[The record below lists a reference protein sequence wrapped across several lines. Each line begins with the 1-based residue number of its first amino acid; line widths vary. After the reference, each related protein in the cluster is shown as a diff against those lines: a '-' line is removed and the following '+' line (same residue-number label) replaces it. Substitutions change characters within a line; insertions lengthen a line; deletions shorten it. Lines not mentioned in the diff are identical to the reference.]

1 MGQRRVRLRIR
12 GRVQGVFYR
21 DSTQREAQR
30 LGLHGWV
37 RNRSDGSVEAVAQG
51 PPEQVA
57 ALIDWCHEG
66 PALARVL
73 EVGVTE
79 DPPMRCRLRV
89 SYLIFRSVQHM
100 PLFYYCLAF
109 HVVVECI
116 EISYLGREHHQPL
129 EQ

>member
-21 DSTQREAQR
+21 DSTRREAQR
-30 LGLHGWV
+30 LGLRGWV
-37 RNRSDGSVEAVAQG
+37 RNRSDGSVETVAQG

-79 DPPMRCRLRV
+79 EPRDADEPE
-89 SYLIFRSVQHM
+89 F
-100 PLFYYCLAF
+100 
-109 HVVVECI
+109 
-116 EISYLGREHHQPL
+116 EIRH
-129 EQ
+129 